1 MLDKTLNDDLK
12 KLIALLDKHG
22 LDEIEVERKGTRLK
36 VRRGG
41 TPSIALAAAPAMTQ
55 GITSASKSGAKGA
68 AAPVPEGTPVP
79 SPFVGTFYRSPS
91 PGEKPFV
98 SVGDLVEKGKVLCI
112 VESMKLMN
120 EIEAPLSGRVQAIL
134 AEDIKPVEYGQTLFI
149 IASAS

>member
-1 MLDKTLNDDLK
+1 MLDKTLNEDLK

-41 TPSIALAAAPAMTQ
+41 APVIAVAGGSSMTQ
-55 GITSASKSGAKGA
+55 GVVAASKGA
-68 AAPVPEGTPVP
+68 ASKASTPVPDGAPVP

-98 SVGDLVEKGKVLCI
+98 SVGDMVEKGKVLCI
-112 VESMKLMN
+112 IESMKLMN

-134 AEDIKPVEYGQTLFI
+134 AEDTKPVEYGQTLFV
-149 IASAS
+149 IAPA